1 MNVLILLV
9 IAMFV
14 ITAGY
19 VGYHASQ
26 NQPVEEIKG
35 HSMVFET
42 LGMET
47 DSIQSLQ
54 SLAQVKSGI

>member
-9 IAMFV
+9 IAMFI

-35 HSMVFET
+35 HEIEFET
-42 LGMET
+42 LSTET
-47 DSIQSLQ
+47 ILMQSYTQ
-54 SLAQVKSGI
+54 PKIV